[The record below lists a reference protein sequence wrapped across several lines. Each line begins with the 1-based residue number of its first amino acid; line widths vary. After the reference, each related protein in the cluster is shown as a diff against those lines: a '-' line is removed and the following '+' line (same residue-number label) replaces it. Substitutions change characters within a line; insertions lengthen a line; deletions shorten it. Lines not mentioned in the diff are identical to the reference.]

1 MENAIYV
8 LRYACNGKHAVTMI
22 ASHRTRRPVL
32 WAAFFSFLTTP
43 LVTPQSAELAEQS
56 RRGKEL
62 MAEGRFSDAAEVYR
76 GLVKALPG
84 NSGLLLNLGM
94 AEEMAGQ
101 PALAAPHL
109 EAVLKTQPGSVP
121 ALTSLAMARLQLKQ
135 PAMAETPLRKLIA
148 LNPRDVNA
156 RGMLAGAEMS
166 LGKLNAAAGQYREL
180 AVLAPADPKAWY
192 GLGKAYE
199 AQAADSFERLAKA
212 APHSDF
218 MALLLADSRLQRGQY
233 RSAFFFYRQA
243 AKENPELLGSHH
255 GLAQVYQKTGHPDW
269 AAIEENKES
278 AALSRA
284 CGQKAQL
291 ACQFAR
297 KDFKGISTTAE
308 KSTNPPSLFW
318 AARAYNELALDAF
331 QKLGQL
337 PESPEIHGIKAQ
349 ILHDHGRDLE
359 AAKEWQ
365 AALSL
370 STDKHDPNLNR
381 EIATSLFLARD
392 YQNAIPLIKMLLSS
406 EATSP
411 DLNFMLGESLW
422 RTQHAEE
429 ALPYLE
435 AALRQNPNM
444 LPAHA
449 ALGLALVSL
458 SRNADAVQHLEEAVS
473 LDDDGSLHYSL
484 ARAYQAAGETERARQ
499 NMNEYARIQRQ
510 NAAINGEVATEAE
523 ITAPQSN

>member
-1 MENAIYV
+1 MFV
-8 LRYACNGKHAVTMI
+8 FLK
-22 ASHRTRRPVL
+22 SRRPVL
-32 WAAFFSFLTTP
+32 WAAFFSFLAAP
-43 LVTPQSAELAEQS
+43 LVTPQSAELVEQS

-76 GLVKALPG
+76 ELLKALPG

-109 EAVLKTQPGSVP
+109 EAVLKAQPSSVP

-135 PAMAETPLRKLIA
+135 PALAETPLRKLVA

-166 LGKLNAAAGQYREL
+166 LGKLNAAAAQYREL
-180 AVLAPADPKAWY
+180 TALAATDPKAWY

-199 AQAADSFERLAKA
+199 AQSADTFERLAKA
-212 APHSDF
+212 APQSNF
-218 MALLLADSRLQRGQY
+218 LALLLADTRLQRGQY

-243 AKENPELLGSHH
+243 AKESPELLGLHH

-278 AALSRA
+278 AAVSRA
-284 CGQKAQL
+284 CDQKTHL
-291 ACQFAR
+291 ACQFAHR
-297 KDFKGISTTAE
+297 DFKSVSSTAE
-308 KSTNPPSLFW
+308 RNSDVPTLFW
-318 AARAYNELALDAF
+318 AARAYNELALEAF

-349 ILHDHGRDLE
+349 IFHDHGRDLE

-392 YQNAIPLIKMLLSS
+392 YQNAIPLIQMLLSS
-406 EATSP
+406 EPTSP

-422 RTQHAEE
+422 RIQRAEE

-458 SRNADAVQHLEEAVS
+458 NRNADAVQHLEKAVS

-484 ARAYQAAGETERARQ
+484 ARVYQAAGEKERARQ
-499 NMNEYARIQRQ
+499 NMDEYTKIQRQ